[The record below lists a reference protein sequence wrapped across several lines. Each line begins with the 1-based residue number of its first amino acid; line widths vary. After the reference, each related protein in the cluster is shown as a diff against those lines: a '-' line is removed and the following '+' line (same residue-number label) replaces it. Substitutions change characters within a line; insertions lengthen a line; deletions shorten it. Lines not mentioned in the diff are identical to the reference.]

1 MVSRI
6 TMPGRVDRGA
16 RDEPAGPPPQADR
29 SIPMMEENVPRAP
42 WRRRGTTDSPRPGGR
57 RWAGRLRRGGAFAR
71 QVLLVRVGRRAQQPE
86 ATGVLLSDQPGGAV
100 EHRDV
105 TGYRRALG
113 GYRRGL
119 GGIATPDPFS
129 LDSLAEAELAG
140 LVPGGLAT
148 TDPAGPPIPVSPA
161 VGPIPPAPARPATGR
176 PSAPVP
182 PVTARPASP
191 LPPTGQPTDGAT
203 GSLLPGEHTLA
214 RRIKFAVVNACT
226 LTSLTLGM
234 LAIFLA
240 MQGDVRV
247 AAGCLIACVAFDGLD
262 GALARRMGVSSPFGA
277 QMDSLADMCSFGL
290 AAPVVLYASL
300 AGSVST
306 AAAAVA
312 CALVAACAAIRLARF
327 NVSPKDGRFFSG
339 VPTTMA
345 AAVLAL
351 WVLIGLPV
359 SGSAQVAGAGL
370 LAFAMVSSFP
380 YAKLARLIKLP
391 PWVWLAPVV
400 GALIDIRLTFAL
412 VVVGY
417 LASGPLL
424 WLREQRRAA

>member
-1 MVSRI
+1 M
-6 TMPGRVDRGA
+6 
-16 RDEPAGPPPQADR
+16 
-29 SIPMMEENVPRAP
+29 PRAP

-57 RWAGRLRRGGAFAR
+57 RWAGGLRRGGAFAR
-71 QVLLVRVGRRAQQPE
+71 QVLLVRVGRRGQQ
-86 ATGVLLSDQPGGAV
+86 AGAAGVLLSEPSGGSA
-100 EHRDV
+100 DPA
-105 TGYRRALG
+105 GYRRGSG

-119 GGIATPDPFS
+119 DAGRPVDPYDLAPLTEAEFAGIA
-129 LDSLAEAELAG
+129 
-140 LVPGGLAT
+140 
-148 TDPAGPPIPVSPA
+148 PVSPA
-161 VGPIPPAPARPATGR
+161 VGVNPVGTGTGATTGIGPAFPNG
-176 PSAPVP
+176 SAPDMVGPEAATVVP
-182 PVTARPASP
+182 
-191 LPPTGQPTDGAT
+191 
-203 GSLLPGEHTLA
+203 LLPGEPTLA
-214 RRIKFAVVNACT
+214 RRLKFAVVNACT
-226 LTSLTLGM
+226 LASLTLGM

-240 MQGDVRV
+240 MQGEVRV
-247 AAGCLIACVAFDGLD
+247 AAFCLIACVTFDGLD

-351 WVLIGLPV
+351 WVLIGLPI
-359 SGSAQVAGAGL
+359 SGPAQVAGVGL

-412 VVVGY
+412 LVVGY

-424 WLREQRRAA
+424 WLRERRAA